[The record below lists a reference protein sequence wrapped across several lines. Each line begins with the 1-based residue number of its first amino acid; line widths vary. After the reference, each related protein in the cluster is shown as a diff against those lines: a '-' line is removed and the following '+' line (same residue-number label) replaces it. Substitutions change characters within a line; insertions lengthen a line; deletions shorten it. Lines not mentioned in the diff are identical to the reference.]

1 MHTLKCYTALDPK
14 ELHSGPITRV
24 RFAATGLVFGM
35 TNPILL
41 AKRHSL
47 KNTLA
52 TASMDGTIRLYDT
65 VTSKQTQVL
74 TVGCPV
80 SSIEFSKNSKYIL
93 SCSAD
98 SIGRL
103 WDLSTGQV
111 RVQYHGAMQ
120 AMGNTTLNFSQSET
134 LVIGADENSYAIL
147 LWDAVSGKIVKKLV
161 GQAGKTRAFAVSP
174 TRNMFVSCS
183 DDGKA
188 KVWECL
194 S

>member
-1 MHTLKCYTALDPK
+1 
-14 ELHSGPITRV
+14 
-24 RFAATGLVFGM
+24 
-35 TNPILL
+35 
-41 AKRHSL
+41 
-47 KNTLA
+47 
-52 TASMDGTIRLYDT
+52 MDGTIRVYDT
-65 VTSKQTQVL
+65 VTSKQVQVL
-74 TVGCPV
+74 TIGCPV

-120 AMGNTTLNFSQSET
+120 AMGNTTFNFSQSET
-134 LVIGADENSYAIL
+134 LIIGADENSYAIM
-147 LWDAVSGKIVKKLV
+147 LWDAVSGKVVKKLA
-161 GQAGKTRAFAVSP
+161 GQSGKTRAFAVSP
-174 TRNMFVSCS
+174 TRDMFVSCS

-194 S
+194 P